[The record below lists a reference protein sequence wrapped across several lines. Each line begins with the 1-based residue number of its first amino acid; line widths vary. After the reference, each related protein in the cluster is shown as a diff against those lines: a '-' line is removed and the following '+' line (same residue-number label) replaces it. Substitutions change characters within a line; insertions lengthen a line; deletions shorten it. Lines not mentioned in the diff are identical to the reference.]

1 MNFFS
6 KAIPPIDSHL
16 LSQISSAFDRLI
28 EKLIKIDLKAL
39 GISEYN
45 QMYLSK
51 KISNPTS
58 YLQLYSYLLALS
70 LAGNRRP
77 LNEFSF
83 VDYGGGSGFLSLLA
97 KELGIGNVIYND
109 IYEVSC
115 RDVKALSIAISSNIN
130 EYVCGDIDDL
140 IKFVNKQTIS
150 INAICSYDVIEHIY
164 NIESYL
170 RKLPLLSTNSLRIV
184 FGSGANIKNPRT
196 RRVLRKTHLRCEY
209 QDRVK
214 KWGHKE
220 RDTLRGYLAA
230 RKEIVNHY
238 SPEADRNTIDEI
250 AKSTRGLMK
259 QDIEKCV
266 DEYRKTGEISYKPD
280 HPSNTC
286 DPYTGNWAEHLM
298 DTEWLE
304 SILKE
309 EGFEVKILSGYWPY
323 SKNIYKRMIKNLL
336 NLGIKNIGKA
346 GLFISPYYVLYADYD
361 VKE

>member
-16 LSQISSAFDRLI
+16 LSQINSAFDNLI
-28 EKLIKIDLKAL
+28 EKLIKIDLKRL

-45 QMYLSK
+45 QRYLGNKLVNPMSK
-51 KISNPTS
+51 
-58 YLQLYSYLLALS
+58 LQIYSYLLALS
-70 LAGNRRP
+70 LAGNRRS

-115 RDVKALSIAISSNIN
+115 GDVETLSRAIGSNID
-130 EYVCGDIDDL
+130 EYICGDIDDL
-140 IKFVNKQTIS
+140 IEYVNKQAIS
-150 INAICSYDVIEHIY
+150 LNAICSYDVIEHIY

-170 RKLPLLSTNSLRIV
+170 RKLPLLSNSSFRIV
-184 FGSGANIKNPRT
+184 LGSGANIRNPRT
-196 RRVLRKTHLRCEY
+196 RRALRKTHLKVEY

-220 RDTLRGYLAA
+220 RDTLKGYLTA
-230 RKEIVNHY
+230 RKEIINNY
-238 SPEADRNTIDEI
+238 FPEADRNTINEI

-266 DEYRKTGEISYKPD
+266 DEYRKTGEISYNPD
-280 HPSNTC
+280 HPTNTC

-298 DTEWLE
+298 DIEWLE

-309 EGFEVKILSGYWPY
+309 EGFDVKILSGYWPY
-323 SKNIYKRMIKNLL
+323 SKNIYKRLIKKVL
-336 NLGIKNIGKA
+336 NLGIKNLGKA

-361 VKE
+361 V